1 MNSIQ
6 YHEVQPQNQQDSYN
20 QFNTISFEILS
31 DGRKLNPNSIRLDFD
46 LEVFK
51 TGATRAG
58 ATDKIYANKNILA
71 HSFFE
76 SFQTTIQSRG
86 LIENLQEYPRWANI
100 HATATHN
107 VNDFQTCGF
116 QAEGRQ
122 LLNEAAAAA
131 LQRQSCHS
139 SDAAAHYV
147 NPAFTI
153 KPLIGFNRMM
163 GDGYSFSKNG
173 FIRIDMNVARNLTA
187 IYGSDVAADASF
199 ALKNVRLR
207 YTTRPDDGSQGKI
220 LMNSYVQVKA
230 TSTSQNYNVDSR
242 VPSKAV
248 NGVVI
253 SFLETA
259 HESSTR
265 DDTYRLEK
273 YPSLDEINYRF
284 NDAQN
289 RFVTYSVTHLGDQV
303 KKGIQA
309 LSDGGVAM
317 ANRLNIAAN
326 EAFIVGLP
334 FQEYVDLSTQK
345 FSVNLKSTSTNLNT
359 SPRNVYLFF
368 LTLVSI

>member
-31 DGRKLNPNSIRLDFD
+31 DGRKLNPNSLRLDFD

-51 TGATRAG
+51 TGATRVG
-58 ATDKIYANKNILA
+58 GEDDVFVNKNICGHA
-71 HSFFE
+71 FFE
-76 SFQTTIQSRG
+76 SWQTTVQSKG
-86 LIENLQEYPRWANI
+86 LIENLQEYPRWVNI

-107 VNDFQTCGF
+107 SNDFMTCGF

-122 LLNEAAAAA
+122 LKNAAAAA
-131 LQRQSCHS
+131 MLQRQSCHA
-139 SDAAAHYV
+139 SDAAAHYI
-147 NPAFTI
+147 NPSFTI

-173 FIRIDMNVARNLTA
+173 YIRIDINIARNLTA
-187 IYGSDVAADASF
+187 LYGSEYAADGSF
-199 ALKNVRLR
+199 ALKNVRMR
-207 YTTRPDDGSQGKI
+207 YTTRPDDGSQGKM
-220 LMNSYVQVKA
+220 LMNSYVEVKA

-248 NGVVI
+248 NGVVL

-259 HESSTR
+259 HESSSR
-265 DDTYRLEK
+265 DDSYQLEK

-284 NDAQN
+284 NDASN
-289 RFVTYSVTHLGDQV
+289 RFVTYSVTDLGDQV

-309 LSDGGVAM
+309 LSDGGVSM
-317 ANRLNIAAN
+317 ASRLNIAAN
-326 EAFIVGLP
+326 HSFIVGLP
-334 FQEYVDLSTQK
+334 FQEYIDLSTQK
-345 FSVNLKSTSTNLNT
+345 FSVNLKSSSTNLNT
-359 SPRNVYLFF
+359 KPRNVYLFF